1 MFALTRIS
9 DSDEDED
16 NSPNFSLDGKSVE
29 SNVGCSLRWR
39 DRVLRARGRKRN
51 ACMVRRMQTRG
62 EDLAQPF
69 AGRNTVDS
77 AVDSRTASA
86 AFCRQEYM
94 LSTQR
99 STLVQRWQETGWRR
113 SALLAFRFFLS
124 QLLQDARYV
133 IHTITS
139 CAVSCP
145 ENSAFF
151 RKNRQFFE
159 NIPRKIL
166 HILNILEKCCI
177 LEKSRKKLVKFGENS
192 AKLSQNLRNFG
203 KKTEKNSAIFN
214 ENFEIN

>member
-39 DRVLRARGRKRN
+39 DRVLRAHGRKRN

-86 AFCRQEYM
+86 AFLQAGIHAVDSEVDSRTAM
-94 LSTQR
+94 ARDWLAAQR
-99 STLVQRWQETGWRR
+99 AACFPVLPLAATTRR
-113 SALLAFRFFLS
+113 SVC
-124 QLLQDARYV
+124 D
-133 IHTITS
+133 
-139 CAVSCP
+139 
-145 ENSAFF
+145 
-151 RKNRQFFE
+151 
-159 NIPRKIL
+159 
-166 HILNILEKCCI
+166 
-177 LEKSRKKLVKFGENS
+177 
-192 AKLSQNLRNFG
+192 
-203 KKTEKNSAIFN
+203 
-214 ENFEIN
+214 

>member
-1 MFALTRIS
+1 MRALTRIS

-16 NSPNFSLDGKSVE
+16 NSPNFSLDGRSVE

-113 SALLAFRFFLS
+113 SALLAFQFFLP
-124 QLLQDARYV
+124 QLLVFYRTAWTCTR
-133 IHTITS
+133 
-139 CAVSCP
+139 
-145 ENSAFF
+145 
-151 RKNRQFFE
+151 
-159 NIPRKIL
+159 
-166 HILNILEKCCI
+166 
-177 LEKSRKKLVKFGENS
+177 
-192 AKLSQNLRNFG
+192 
-203 KKTEKNSAIFN
+203 
-214 ENFEIN
+214 